1 MNMRNFTIAGYRFSL
16 MNLLLVGWLILLTSI
31 TAVNLGISA
40 QNPESAEVKDLDSR
54 LQQLLAQV
62 TVHSERFDGLLQEPT
77 ITQSQLTNVQQ
88 ALMQRI
94 QAVTEQFRLFVT
106 KNELTALQKQLS
118 ANQERISKIEA
129 NITALTTQLNAL
141 NPPQPKVQ
149 TTKRVTVN
157 PSPPFKV
164 LGAEL
169 RGGEQILVIQPNGK
183 TAIDSLQL
191 VSIGQSYANW
201 QLQSFNRQS
210 AEFRQGNKVRRITIS
225 R

>member
-1 MNMRNFTIAGYRFSL
+1 MRNFTIAGYNFSL

-31 TAVNLGISA
+31 SAVNLGISA

-62 TVHSERFDGLLQEPT
+62 TVHSERFDEVLQQPT
-77 ITQSQLTNVQQ
+77 ITQSQLTDVQQ
-88 ALMQRI
+88 ELMQRV
-94 QAVTEQFRLFVT
+94 QAVTEQFHLYVT
-106 KNELTALQKQLS
+106 KSELATLQKQLLD
-118 ANQERISKIEA
+118 NQQRISKIEA
-129 NITALTTQLNAL
+129 SITALTTQLNAL
-141 NPPQPKVQ
+141 NTTPPKAQP
-149 TTKRVTVN
+149 TKKVTVSS
-157 PSPPFKV
+157 SPPFKV

-169 RGGEQILVIQPNGK
+169 RGGERVLVIQPSGK
-183 TAIDSLQL
+183 TTIDSLQL

-210 AEFRQGNKVRRITIS
+210 AEFRQGTKVRRISIT